1 MVSVKKTRH
10 RRHDSLAHTMR
21 HFTSRNSK
29 RDRLGAQLTHRH
41 TKTAAHTFDSDKN
54 DANLRRHSKG
64 REVLNELGRNSA
76 QVRKHLT
83 RAVNH
88 IRFFKRHAL
97 ILAEFDHTLVHKLE
111 VVSRDLHEDT

>member
-1 MVSVKKTRH
+1 M
-10 RRHDSLAHTMR
+10 LI
-21 HFTSRNSK
+21 
-29 RDRLGAQLTHRH
+29 
-41 TKTAAHTFDSDKN
+41 
-54 DANLRRHSKG
+54 
-64 REVLNELGRNSA
+64 ELGRNSA

-111 VVSRDLHEDT
+111 VVSRDLQKDTKLA

>member
-1 MVSVKKTRH
+1 M
-10 RRHDSLAHTMR
+10 
-21 HFTSRNSK
+21 
-29 RDRLGAQLTHRH
+29 
-41 TKTAAHTFDSDKN
+41 SDQN
-54 DANLRRHSKG
+54 DANLTRHSEG

-111 VVSRDLHEDT
+111 VVSRDLHEDTKLA